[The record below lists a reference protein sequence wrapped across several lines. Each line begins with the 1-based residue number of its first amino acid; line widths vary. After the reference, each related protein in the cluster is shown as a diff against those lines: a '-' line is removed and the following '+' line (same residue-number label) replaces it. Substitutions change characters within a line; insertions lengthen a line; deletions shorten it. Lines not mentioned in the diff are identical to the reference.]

1 MVASLRAEGHDA
13 VLLDLDHPSTFPK
26 TMRDVD
32 RVFLLTG
39 HTVAM
44 LVQSKTF
51 EDEARKTFVQQIVRG
66 HVWCL

>member
-1 MVASLRAEGHDA
+1 MFA
-13 VLLDLDHPSTFPK
+13 K

-44 LVQSKTF
+44 LVQSETF